1 MSCCSHAPTAVGV
14 LGVLD
19 LEQLLSNPSC
29 DICRLNNEK
38 ANLWL
43 CLYPDCYMLGCADTR
58 GDHSTTHNNS
68 NPAHCVQLNI
78 GSWRAWCYLCN
89 NELLLNN
96 NKPPLR
102 GVFAKKRKNTVKADN
117 VESAESWEVEGDTR
131 GLVGLSNLGN
141 TCYMNAALQCLS
153 NIPAV
158 TNFFLECPDLV
169 PTDIKPN
176 LSLAFRNLVG
186 QMWSPTAPTY
196 IEPSSVL
203 YAIKSAFPAFR
214 GFQQHDSQEF
224 LRCFMDQLHKE
235 MSEPILEA
243 AEDEEEES
251 KVGDSENIESL
262 SEMESNSS
270 SSSEPGE
277 EYETA
282 SEESVKNQNT
292 RKRKHEDQPDRDS
305 GLGSCSRLS
314 ESESTSKQGSGKLPG
329 SPTSLS
335 DQEYLDASSDPGIN
349 NGPGSPAVKRDGFAE
364 LRCHK
369 PRVYRSIVT
378 DIFDGKLVSSIK
390 CLSCDRVSKTAE
402 TFQDLSLPIPS
413 QEALTSIRQ
422 RLSGALE
429 DESGWLHW
437 MWKWVAS
444 WFYGPDVTLQDCLAF
459 FFSEDE
465 LKGDNMYSCEKCK
478 KLRNGLKF
486 SKVTQLP
493 DALTVHLKRFRHDF
507 SFASKI
513 STRVAFPLAGLDLS
527 PWIHKD
533 CISSQVVYDLTGVI
547 CHHGT
552 AGGGHYTS
560 FNLNPTNGL
569 WYHFDDSIVTQ
580 VDSSY
585 VSSVEA
591 YVLFYRKKGD
601 QVFDIRRELGTINPD
616 SQHSLVKYYV
626 SKPWLVKLN
635 NMAEPGPIDN
645 RSVLCPHGGVLPH
658 RVDAADRLCTPLPP
672 AAWRILHERFG
683 GSAAVTSLKT
693 CQACLAAARAEERQR
708 HFELSEFKLL
718 QDQDKNDLSGA
729 GDCFLLV
736 HSWFS
741 VWEAWVVGKAK
752 EPPGP
757 INNRSLFV
765 QRGSSV
771 SLRPNTDHFKL
782 SEDIWSLF
790 LSLYSGGPEVVLRP
804 GGGIKVTTPNPERIA
819 RIAARLQARCND
831 TNRFSESN

>member
-117 VESAESWEVEGDTR
+117 VESAESWEAEGDTR

-478 KLRNGLKF
+478 K
-486 SKVTQLP
+486 T
-493 DALTVHLKRFRHDF
+493 
-507 SFASKI
+507 
-513 STRVAFPLAGLDLS
+513 
-527 PWIHKD
+527 
-533 CISSQVVYDLTGVI
+533 
-547 CHHGT
+547 
-552 AGGGHYTS
+552 
-560 FNLNPTNGL
+560 
-569 WYHFDDSIVTQ
+569 
-580 VDSSY
+580 
-585 VSSVEA
+585 
-591 YVLFYRKKGD
+591 
-601 QVFDIRRELGTINPD
+601 
-616 SQHSLVKYYV
+616 
-626 SKPWLVKLN
+626 
-635 NMAEPGPIDN
+635 
-645 RSVLCPHGGVLPH
+645 
-658 RVDAADRLCTPLPP
+658 
-672 AAWRILHERFG
+672 
-683 GSAAVTSLKT
+683 
-693 CQACLAAARAEERQR
+693 
-708 HFELSEFKLL
+708 
-718 QDQDKNDLSGA
+718 
-729 GDCFLLV
+729 
-736 HSWFS
+736 
-741 VWEAWVVGKAK
+741 
-752 EPPGP
+752 
-757 INNRSLFV
+757 
-765 QRGSSV
+765 
-771 SLRPNTDHFKL
+771 
-782 SEDIWSLF
+782 
-790 LSLYSGGPEVVLRP
+790 
-804 GGGIKVTTPNPERIA
+804 
-819 RIAARLQARCND
+819 
-831 TNRFSESN
+831 